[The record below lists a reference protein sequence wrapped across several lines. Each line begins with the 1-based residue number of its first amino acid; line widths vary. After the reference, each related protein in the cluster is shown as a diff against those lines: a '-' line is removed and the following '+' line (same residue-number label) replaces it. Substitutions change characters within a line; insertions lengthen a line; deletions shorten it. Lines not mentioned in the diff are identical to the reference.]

1 MQSYKLY
8 DPITKIIIISW
19 GVHLLENEG
28 WDGSV
33 EKNKKIIDCVS
44 HDDMTDEVVNI
55 PHIIQILIPST
66 PRNAP
71 HGATQTIVPPSA
83 SQATLLSTPRV
94 QQTLMSMYVV
104 VASLLL

>member
-1 MQSYKLY
+1 M
-8 DPITKIIIISW
+8 
-19 GVHLLENEG
+19 ENEG

-33 EKNKKIIDCVS
+33 EKTKKIIDCVS

-55 PHIIQILIPST
+55 PHIIQIIIPST

-71 HGATQTIVPPSA
+71 HGATQTIVPPST

-94 QQTLMSMYVV
+94 QQTPASSPSSTTSSDLTL
-104 VASLLL
+104 ASLFP